1 MLGMMLHA
9 WAGYERFAWGE
20 NELKP
25 LSRTGNRGSILGSG
39 SSGATIVDSLG
50 RQENNVNV
58 KYLTVTGWFFLCWS
72 WYCCFNARQDT
83 LYVMGLMAE
92 YERGWRW
99 VVENLTS
106 SLTEAN
112 IEVSVF
118 ESWLTGIEF
127 YAESEGEYLP
137 VQTVTGIQHGD
148 RGAPV
153 PDQHEDGRRQ
163 ELPLDTGGRQHPL

>member
-72 WYCCFNARQDT
+72 WYYFCNARQDT

-92 YERGWRW
+92 YERGRRW

-106 SLTEAN
+106 SLTEAD

-118 ESWLTGIEF
+118 ETTIRYLGGLLSIFSLTGDIVFREK
-127 YAESEGEYLP
+127 AVELA
-137 VQTVTGIQHGD
+137 D
-148 RGAPV
+148 RY
-153 PDQHEDGRRQ
+153 
-163 ELPLDTGGRQHPL
+163 